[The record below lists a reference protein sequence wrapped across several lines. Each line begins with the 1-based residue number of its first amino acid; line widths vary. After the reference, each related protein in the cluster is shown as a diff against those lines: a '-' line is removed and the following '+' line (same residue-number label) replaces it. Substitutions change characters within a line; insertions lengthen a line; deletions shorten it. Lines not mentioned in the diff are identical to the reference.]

1 MAGVENEDN
10 QLEIT
15 QDERRSIT
23 HMSFELERNQLYRSV
38 AFFHEQSSSAK
49 LLLYHNFNQR
59 MIDGVRA
66 VYSVCVQPH
75 HINEYR
81 EVDYLGYRMD
91 KQLASSNLF
100 RFDWTLLLEMERMVD
115 IVFKDYAIM
124 DIGDYITVNIS
135 YITYLTYYNIILG

>member
-1 MAGVENEDN
+1 
-10 QLEIT
+10 
-15 QDERRSIT
+15 
-23 HMSFELERNQLYRSV
+23 MSFELDRNQLYRCV
-38 AFFHEQSSSAK
+38 AFFHEKSCSAK
-49 LLLYHNFNQR
+49 LFLYHNFNQR

-100 RFDWTLLLEMERMVD
+100 RFDWTLLLEMERMVN

>member
-1 MAGVENEDN
+1 
-10 QLEIT
+10 
-15 QDERRSIT
+15 
-23 HMSFELERNQLYRSV
+23 
-38 AFFHEQSSSAK
+38 
-49 LLLYHNFNQR
+49 

-91 KQLASSNLF
+91 KQLASWNLF

-115 IVFKDYAIM
+115 IVLKDYAIM
-124 DIGDYITVNIS
+124 DVGDYITVIYHILYIS
-135 YITYLTYYNIILG
+135 HIIILF

>member
-1 MAGVENEDN
+1 
-10 QLEIT
+10 
-15 QDERRSIT
+15 
-23 HMSFELERNQLYRSV
+23 MSFELDRNQLYRSV

-66 VYSVCVQPH
+66 VYSGCVQPH

-100 RFDWTLLLEMERMVD
+100 RFDWTLLLEME
-115 IVFKDYAIM
+115 
-124 DIGDYITVNIS
+124 
-135 YITYLTYYNIILG
+135 